1 MAEKQDSTPKLHDV
15 TVRKKHYVVDYVRLV
30 RRLEKIREIEKN
42 EHHAQGYALFMLAEF
57 LTANHATR
65 PTTVSLW
72 LMKMASSLTDPDGK
86 SLPSNVWRKF
96 ALISL
101 GMKALTMSG
110 IGRKEA
116 ARQAHRAVKTIGNI
130 TTDTLLSRYNE
141 LQKDRVQNREA
152 RRIYSQQTQ
161 KLAKLIEL
169 KDPQAVAK
177 HYFGLADMADDV

>member
-130 TTDTLLSRYNE
+130 TTDTLLSRYDE